1 MKKIITLCLL
11 IAAAMMLMLPS
22 IASAHY
28 VLSCAFTGNVSV
40 DGRPVPDG
48 TEIIP
53 WVPGVAPEI
62 YEGWKT
68 ETRTTVDGV
77 SFYFCQ
83 VPADNPSTPEKDG
96 AYYTDDVRFYIRLG
110 VIDLLANG
118 SGNYWDGVMNF
129 RGLKP
134 VDLTASYMSPPQLIS
149 PEDGVKIQAVEVTLD
164 WSDVVAPGVT
174 YSLQISTSSTFTS
187 TAVDVSGLSDS
198 DYTVSFVSGPLAA
211 GTYYWRVEAVD
222 GGVWNGG
229 WSEVWSFGAP
239 DIGDQSL
246 VSGWNLIT
254 YKGDTLPTDIAL
266 ASLGDHLVVIW
277 GRDNG
282 TGEWCGYAPGGGFA
296 NDLVQLEQYEPYW
309 MYVNQAIVLHYI
321 IDC

>member
-22 IASAHY
+22 LASAHY
-28 VLSCAFTGNVSV
+28 MLKCGFMGNVSV

-62 YEGWKT
+62 YEGWKR
-68 ETRTTVDGV
+68 ETYTIDGV
-77 SFYFCQ
+77 SGYFCQ
-83 VPADNPSTPEKDG
+83 VPADNPRTSEKDG
-96 AYYTDDVRFYIRLG
+96 ADYRTDDVRFYIRLG
-110 VIDLLANG
+110 VVDLLADQSG
-118 SGNYWDGVMNF
+118 SYWDGVMNCD
-129 RGLKP
+129 GMKP

-149 PEDGVKIQAVEVTLD
+149 PEDGVKIQAIEVTLD

-187 TAVDVSGLSDS
+187 TVVDVSGLSDS

-211 GTYYWRVEAVD
+211 GTYYWRAEAVD
-222 GGVWNGG
+222 GGGWHSG
-229 WSEVWSFGAP
+229 WSEVWSFTAP

-296 NDLVQLEQYEPYW
+296 NDLVELEQYEPYW
-309 MYVNQAIVLHYI
+309 MYVDQAMVLHYI
-321 IDC
+321 IDP